1 MFYLNMNA
9 IMAISG
15 MVAVLMLT
23 RWWPNNKRVLNL
35 LFCLFFL
42 LLFSKKLLLFYAVY
56 TLLNYLGFVYLCRTK
71 LWRKAAFLFAIAAN
85 IAAVFL
91 GVRFFI
97 MGIFHHPLFDAII
110 YLGLIYNVLKVI
122 DAYYFA
128 YFFEKEGLVPLLDYS
143 NYILFI
149 PTFTSGPILKFR
161 DFMADSKKPYQVD
174 SALFADSIKRIILGL
189 FKKIVLVTW
198 MTGIFNQVLGHD
210 LYTHQSLFLMVW
222 FYALIYFDF
231 SGYSDIAIG
240 FGRLMGYT
248 MPENFKRPFLSP
260 TLTQYWRNWH
270 ATLGDFFRDHI
281 FMFFSRKTPSRLTAA
296 SLSVLIMVLI
306 GLWHGFTWLYL
317 VWGLYHGILLAMENL
332 FQMSIVN
339 KKKVSKAYFYARCV
353 MTQVLVT
360 LAVIIYSPDHEA
372 VLRIYR
378 GLVHFPS
385 F

>member
-9 IMAISG
+9 IMAMLG
-15 MVAVLMLT
+15 MVVILMLT
-23 RWWPNNKRVLNL
+23 RRYPNNKRVLTL
-35 LFCLFFL
+35 LFSVCFL
-42 LLFSKKLLLFYAVY
+42 LLFSKKLLVFYLIF

-71 LWRKAAFLFAIAAN
+71 LWRTATFLFAILAN
-85 IAAVFL
+85 VAAVFI
-91 GVRFFI
+91 GIRFFV
-97 MGIFHHPLFDAII
+97 MGIFQNPLFDTII

-128 YFFEKEGLVPLLDYS
+128 YFFEKKGQVPLLDYS

-161 DFMADSKKPYQVD
+161 DFMADSKKPYTVNA
-174 SALFADSIKRIILGL
+174 ALFEDSIKRIVLGL

-198 MTGIFNQVLGHD
+198 MTGVFNDVLQND
-210 LYTHQSLFLMVW
+210 LHTHQSIFLMIW

-296 SLSVLIMVLI
+296 GLSLLIMVLI
-306 GLWHGFTWLYL
+306 GLWHGFSWLYL
-317 VWGLYHGILLAMENL
+317 LWGVYHGLLLALENL
-332 FQMSIVN
+332 FQLSTVN
-339 KKKVSKAYFYARCV
+339 KKKSSKTYFYFRCFC
-353 MTQVLVT
+353 TQALVT

-378 GLVHFPS
+378 GLLNLPS